1 MGRLNPFPDSES
13 DLPVLAEVWALAR
26 ALFWTLRPAVA
37 GGASSV
43 PSPWYQ
49 VRASGISS
57 SLCQTGQAGLRHQDA
72 GS

>member
-13 DLPVLAEVWALAR
+13 DLPGLAEVWALAR

-37 GGASSV
+37 GG
-43 PSPWYQ
+43 
-49 VRASGISS
+49 RALFRRRGIKCALRVSS